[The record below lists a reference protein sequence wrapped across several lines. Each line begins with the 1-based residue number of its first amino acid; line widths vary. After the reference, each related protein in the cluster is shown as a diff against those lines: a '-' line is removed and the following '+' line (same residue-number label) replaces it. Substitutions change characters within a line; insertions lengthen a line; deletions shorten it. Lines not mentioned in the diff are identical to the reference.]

1 MNNITTTVFSKKV
14 KSWIAYDVGNSAFAT
29 TVVAGFFPVFY
40 LQYWANGVEMA
51 DATVYK
57 AWALAICNTIVLFTA
72 PFIGAITDININQKI
87 FSSFYNYWCTFCW
100 STFNSFIGFMVLCL
114 IVFLYS

>member
-1 MNNITTTVFSKKV
+1 MNNKSSAAFSKKV

-40 LQYWANGVEMA
+40 LQYWANGIEMS

-57 AWALAICNTIVLFTA
+57 AWALAICTTVVLLTA
-72 PFIGAITDININQKI
+72 PFIGALTDINNATQK
-87 FSSFYNYWCTFCW
+87 
-100 STFNSFIGFMVLCL
+100 
-114 IVFLYS
+114 